1 MGCQNPLDKQENK
14 VVFKSTRV
22 QRMVQSGA
30 KTAFD
35 IWYEWDKSLYADD
48 EKFSALLDY
57 IKEVDTQKDF

>member
-1 MGCQNPLDKQENK
+1 
-14 VVFKSTRV
+14 
-22 QRMVQSGA
+22 MVQSGA

-35 IWYEWDKSLYADD
+35 IRYEWDKSLYADD